1 MLLTLHIRNNV
12 GKTPLGIIIWIKG
25 DLIDDYS
32 KTVHFIQSEIKNVT
46 KQKNLLSNIG
56 VQVVIAM
63 ILGTAVGAAIGNDA
77 IVFAPLGTIFINLIK
92 MLVIPLVA
100 VALVSGAA
108 GLGNSQSA
116 GKVGVTTLAFFA
128 ITSALAVALALTM
141 GEVFQPGQGI
151 DVSGINGMFSSE
163 YASKGELP
171 TFWATVTGMI
181 PTNVFQ
187 SLNNANILQIL
198 VFCLFFGVAVSK
210 LEKERRDPLINGVNA
225 VVDAMV
231 WMINK
236 VMMIAPIGVF
246 GLMAE
251 AVGTF
256 GFGALMVVF
265 KLFVVYIAAIL
276 IFGFIVYPLLVQ
288 LLTKTSAK
296 KFLVA
301 MKKSQ
306 AVALSTASSMATLPV
321 TMDTVENELG
331 VRNSTASFVLPLGA
345 TINMSGNAIYYGL
358 VAIFFAQL
366 FQIDLSM
373 GAYIAIILTATLG
386 AVGQAGVP
394 GPSFLVVAVLL
405 AAGIPIEGLPLLFA
419 LDRIFDMIRTALN
432 ITGDAAC
439 ALIVDALI
447 EEEAAQAEQE
457 IELQNQEA

>member
-1 MLLTLHIRNNV
+1 VLN
-12 GKTPLGIIIWIKG
+12 KKG
-25 DLIDDYS
+25 
-32 KTVHFIQSEIKNVT
+32 FMN
-46 KQKNLLSNIG
+46 NIG

-63 ILGTAVGAAIGNDA
+63 IIGTMVGATMGESASM
-77 IVFAPLGTIFINLIK
+77 FAPLGTIFINLIK

-100 VALVSGAA
+100 VALISGAA
-108 GLGNSQSA
+108 GLGNSSNA
-116 GKVGVTTLAFFA
+116 GKVGLSTLGYFG
-128 ITSALAVALALTM
+128 ITSALAVALALFM
-141 GEVFQPGQGI
+141 GEIFEPGKGI
-151 DVSGINGMFSSE
+151 DVSGVEGMFSSA

-171 TFWATVTGMI
+171 TFWATITGMI

-187 SLNNANILQIL
+187 SLNEANILQIL
-198 VFCLFFGVAVSK
+198 VFCLFFGIGLSK
-210 LEKERRDPLINGVNA
+210 LEKTRREPMLNAVNA
-225 VVDAMV
+225 IVDVMV

-236 VMMIAPIGVF
+236 VMIIAPIGVF

-265 KLFVVYIAAIL
+265 KLFIVYVAAIV
-276 IFGFIVYPLLVQ
+276 IFGFVAYPLMVGLF
-288 LLTKTSAK
+288 TKTSAK
-296 KFLVA
+296 QFLVA
-301 MKKSQ
+301 MKKPQ

-321 TMDTVENELG
+321 TMETVEKDLG

-366 FQIDLSM
+366 FNIDLSI
-373 GAYIAIILTATLG
+373 GAYIAIIVTSTLG

-439 ALIVDALI
+439 AVIVDAMV
-447 EEEAAQAEQE
+447 EEENKETVRTENKSA
-457 IELQNQEA
+457 

>member
-1 MLLTLHIRNNV
+1 MIV
-12 GKTPLGIIIWIKG
+12 G
-25 DLIDDYS
+25 
-32 KTVHFIQSEIKNVT
+32 TV
-46 KQKNLLSNIG
+46 
-56 VQVVIAM
+56 
-63 ILGTAVGAAIGNDA
+63 VGAMMGESATM
-77 IVFAPLGTIFINLIK
+77 FAPLGAIFINLIK

-100 VALVSGAA
+100 VALISGAA
-108 GLGNSQSA
+108 GLGNSSSA
-116 GKVGVTTLAFFA
+116 GKVGITTLGYFA
-128 ITSALAVALALTM
+128 LTSALAVALALIM
-141 GEVFQPGQGI
+141 GEVFEPGRGI
-151 DVSGINGMFSSE
+151 DVSGVEGMFSSE

-171 TFWATVTGMI
+171 TFWATITGMI

-187 SLNNANILQIL
+187 SLNEANILQIL
-198 VFCLFFGVAVSK
+198 VFCLFFGIAISK
-210 LEKERRDPLINGVNA
+210 QAKEKRDPIINGVNA
-225 VVDAMV
+225 IVDAMV

-236 VMMIAPIGVF
+236 VMIIAPLGVF

-265 KLFVVYIAAIL
+265 KLFVVYVAAIL
-276 IFGFIVYPLLVQ
+276 VFGFVAYPLMIQ
-288 LLTKTSAK
+288 IFTKTSAK
-296 KFLVA
+296 KFLTA
-301 MKKSQ
+301 MKKPQ

-366 FQIDLSM
+366 FNIDLSM
-373 GAYIAIILTATLG
+373 GAYIAIIVTSTLG

-439 ALIVDALI
+439 AVIVDSLI
-447 EEEAAQAEQE
+447 KDEEKEA
-457 IELQNQEA
+457 ELQKQQA

>member
-1 MLLTLHIRNNV
+1 MT
-12 GKTPLGIIIWIKG
+12 
-25 DLIDDYS
+25 
-32 KTVHFIQSEIKNVT
+32 KN
-46 KQKNLLSNIG
+46 KNLLANIG

-63 ILGTAVGAAIGNDA
+63 ILGTLIGAFMGESAA
-77 IVFAPLGTIFINLIK
+77 MFAPLGAIFINLIK

-100 VALVSGAA
+100 VALISGAA
-108 GLGNSQSA
+108 GLGDSHSA
-116 GKVGVTTLAFFA
+116 GKVGVTTLGFFA
-128 ITSALAVALALTM
+128 LTSALAVALALIM
-141 GEVFQPGQGI
+141 GEVFQPGMGI
-151 DVSGINGMFSSE
+151 DVTSVEGMFSSE
-163 YASKGELP
+163 YAAKGELP
-171 TFWATVTGMI
+171 TFWATVVGMI
-181 PTNVFQ
+181 PTNIFQ
-187 SLNNANILQIL
+187 SLNEANILQIL
-198 VFCLFFGVAVSK
+198 VFCLFFGIAVSK
-210 LEKERRDPLINGVNA
+210 LEKERRTPLMNGVNSI
-225 VVDAMV
+225 VDAMV

-236 VMMIAPIGVF
+236 VMIIAPLGVF

-265 KLFVVYIAAIL
+265 KLFVVYVAAIL
-276 IFGFIVYPLLVQ
+276 IFGFVVYPLLIQVF
-288 LLTKTSAK
+288 TKTSAR
-296 KFLVA
+296 KFLTI
-301 MKKSQ
+301 MKKPQ

-321 TMDTVENELG
+321 TMDAVENELG

-366 FQIDLSM
+366 FHIDLSM
-373 GAYIAIILTATLG
+373 GAYVAIILTATLG

-439 ALIVDALI
+439 ALIVDSLI
-447 EEEAAQAEQE
+447 DEEAEAVMN
-457 IELQNQEA
+457 NQEA

>member
-1 MLLTLHIRNNV
+1 MSRNLHIISTGV
-12 GKTPLGIIIWIKG
+12 KEVL
-25 DLIDDYS
+25 
-32 KTVHFIQSEIKNVT
+32 
-46 KQKNLLSNIG
+46 KQKNLLQNIG

-63 ILGTAVGAAIGNDA
+63 VLGTLIGAVMGHDA
-77 IVFAPLGTIFINLIK
+77 TMFSPLGAIFINLIK

-100 VALVSGAA
+100 VALISGAA
-108 GLGNSQSA
+108 GLGNSHSA
-116 GKVGVTTLAFFA
+116 GKVGFVTLGYFA
-128 ITSALAVALALTM
+128 VTSALAVVLALVM
-141 GEVFQPGQGI
+141 GEVFQPGMGI
-151 DVSGINGMFSSE
+151 DVSGVEGMFSAE

-171 TFWATVTGMI
+171 TFWATVIGMI

-187 SLNNANILQIL
+187 SLNDANILQIL
-198 VFCLFFGVAVSK
+198 VFCLFLGIAISK
-210 LEKERRDPLINGVNA
+210 QSPEKRDPVINGVNTI
-225 VVDAMV
+225 VDSMV

-236 VMMIAPIGVF
+236 VMVIAPIGVF

-265 KLFVVYIAAIL
+265 KLFVVYTAAIL
-276 IFGFIVYPLLVQ
+276 IFGFIVYPAMIHFFS
-288 LLTKTSAK
+288 KTSAK
-296 KFLVA
+296 KFISA
-301 MKKSQ
+301 MKKPQ

-321 TMDTVENELG
+321 TMDTVEKDLG

-358 VAIFFAQL
+358 VAVFFAQL
-366 FQIDLSM
+366 FHIDLSM
-373 GAYIAIILTATLG
+373 GAYIAIIVTATLG

-439 ALIVDALI
+439 AVIVDSMI
-447 EEEAAQAEQE
+447 EDSEAEKVYQDQQA
-457 IELQNQEA
+457 

>member
-1 MLLTLHIRNNV
+1 MLKEKSL
-12 GKTPLGIIIWIKG
+12 LG
-25 DLIDDYS
+25 
-32 KTVHFIQSEIKNVT
+32 
-46 KQKNLLSNIG
+46 NIG
-56 VQVVIAM
+56 IQVVIAM
-63 ILGTAVGAAIGNDA
+63 IVGTVVGAMMGESATM
-77 IVFAPLGTIFINLIK
+77 FAPLGAIFINLIK

-100 VALVSGAA
+100 VALISGAA
-108 GLGNSQSA
+108 GLGNSSSA
-116 GKVGVTTLAFFA
+116 GKVGITTLGYFA
-128 ITSALAVALALTM
+128 LTSALAVALALIM
-141 GEVFQPGQGI
+141 GEVFEPGRGI
-151 DVSGINGMFSSE
+151 DVSGVEGMFSSE

-171 TFWATVTGMI
+171 TFWATITGMI

-187 SLNNANILQIL
+187 SLNEANILQIL
-198 VFCLFFGVAVSK
+198 VFCLFFGIAISK
-210 LEKERRDPLINGVNA
+210 QAKDKREPIINGVNA
-225 VVDAMV
+225 IVDAMV

-236 VMMIAPIGVF
+236 VMIIAPLGVF

-265 KLFVVYIAAIL
+265 KLFVVYVAAIL
-276 IFGFIVYPLLVQ
+276 VFGFVAYPLMIQ
-288 LLTKTSAK
+288 IFTKTSAK
-296 KFLVA
+296 KFLTA
-301 MKKSQ
+301 MKKPQ

-366 FQIDLSM
+366 FNIDLSM
-373 GAYIAIILTATLG
+373 GAYIAIIVTSTLG

-439 ALIVDALI
+439 AVIVDSLI
-447 EEEAAQAEQE
+447 KDEEKEA
-457 IELQNQEA
+457 ELQKQQA

>member
-1 MLLTLHIRNNV
+1 MLKEKGL
-12 GKTPLGIIIWIKG
+12 LG
-25 DLIDDYS
+25 
-32 KTVHFIQSEIKNVT
+32 
-46 KQKNLLSNIG
+46 NIG

-63 ILGTAVGAAIGNDA
+63 IVGTFVGATMGQDA
-77 IVFAPLGTIFINLIK
+77 SIFAPLGSIFIHLIK

-100 VALVSGAA
+100 VALISGAA

-116 GKVGVTTLAFFA
+116 GKVGVLTLGFFA
-128 ITSALAVALALTM
+128 LTSALAVALALFM
-141 GEVFQPGQGI
+141 GEIFEPGIGV
-151 DVSGINGMFSSE
+151 DVSGVQGMFSNE
-163 YASKGELP
+163 YASKGEMP
-171 TFWATVTGMI
+171 TFWATILGMI

-187 SLNNANILQIL
+187 SLNEANILQIL

-210 LEKERRDPLINGVNA
+210 LEQSRREPLLNGVNA

-236 VMMIAPIGVF
+236 VMIIAPIGVF
-246 GLMAE
+246 GLMAD

-276 IFGFIVYPLLVQ
+276 VFGFVCYPLLIKLFTNV
-288 LLTKTSAK
+288 SVIR
-296 KFLVA
+296 FLSA
-301 MKKSQ
+301 MKKPQ

-321 TMDTVENELG
+321 TMETCEEELG

-358 VAIFFAQL
+358 VAVFFAQL
-366 FQIDLSM
+366 FNIDLSTS
-373 GAYIAIILTATLG
+373 AYVAIIITSTLG

-439 ALIVDALI
+439 AVIVDHMTKTD
-447 EEEAAQAEQE
+447 EEKSKVKIQQAS
-457 IELQNQEA
+457 

>member
-1 MLLTLHIRNNV
+1 MSRNLHIISTGV
-12 GKTPLGIIIWIKG
+12 KEVL
-25 DLIDDYS
+25 
-32 KTVHFIQSEIKNVT
+32 
-46 KQKNLLSNIG
+46 KQKNLLQNIG

-63 ILGTAVGAAIGNDA
+63 VLGTLIGAAMGHDA
-77 IVFAPLGTIFINLIK
+77 TMFSPLGAIFINLIK

-100 VALVSGAA
+100 VALISGAA
-108 GLGNSQSA
+108 GLGNSHSA
-116 GKVGVTTLAFFA
+116 GKVGFVTLGYFA
-128 ITSALAVALALTM
+128 VTSALAVVLALVM
-141 GEVFQPGQGI
+141 GEVFQPGMGI
-151 DVSGINGMFSSE
+151 DVSGVEGMFSAE

-187 SLNNANILQIL
+187 SLNDANILQIL
-198 VFCLFFGVAVSK
+198 VFCLFLGIAISK
-210 LEKERRDPLINGVNA
+210 QSPEKRDPVINGVNTI
-225 VVDAMV
+225 VDSMV

-236 VMMIAPIGVF
+236 VMVIAPIGVF

-265 KLFVVYIAAIL
+265 KLFVVYTAAIL
-276 IFGFIVYPLLVQ
+276 IFGFIVYPAMIHFFS
-288 LLTKTSAK
+288 KTSAK
-296 KFLVA
+296 KFISA
-301 MKKSQ
+301 MKKPQ

-321 TMDTVENELG
+321 TMDTVEKDLG

-358 VAIFFAQL
+358 VAVFFAQL
-366 FQIDLSM
+366 FHIDLSM
-373 GAYIAIILTATLG
+373 GAYIAIVVTATLG

-439 ALIVDALI
+439 AVIVDSMI
-447 EEEAAQAEQE
+447 EDSEAEKVYQDQQA
-457 IELQNQEA
+457 

>member
-1 MLLTLHIRNNV
+1 ML
-12 GKTPLGIIIWIKG
+12 
-25 DLIDDYS
+25 
-32 KTVHFIQSEIKNVT
+32 

-63 ILGTAVGAAIGNDA
+63 ILGTAVGAFMGDSATM
-77 IVFAPLGTIFINLIK
+77 FAPLGAIFINLIK

-100 VALVSGAA
+100 VALISGAA

-116 GKVGVTTLAFFA
+116 GKVGLVTLGYFGL
-128 ITSALAVALALTM
+128 TSALAVALALFM
-141 GEVFQPGQGI
+141 GEVFKPGLGI
-151 DVSGINGMFSSE
+151 DVSGVEGMFSAE

-171 TFWATVTGMI
+171 TFWATITGMI

-187 SLNNANILQIL
+187 SLNEANILQIL
-198 VFCLFFGVAVSK
+198 VFCMFFGIAISK
-210 LEKERRDPLINGVNA
+210 QSKERREPIMNGVNCI
-225 VVDAMV
+225 VDAMV

-236 VMMIAPIGVF
+236 VMIIAPIGVF

-265 KLFVVYIAAIL
+265 KLFVVYVAAIM
-276 IFGFIVYPLLVQ
+276 IFGFIAYPLMVHIF
-288 LLTKTSAK
+288 TKTSAK

-301 MKKSQ
+301 MKKPQ

-366 FQIDLSM
+366 FNIDLGI
-373 GAYIAIILTATLG
+373 GAYIAIIVTSTLG

-439 ALIVDALI
+439 AVIVDALI
-447 EEEAAQAEQE
+447 EEEAQQEMKQQQA
-457 IELQNQEA
+457 

>member
-1 MLLTLHIRNNV
+1 ML
-12 GKTPLGIIIWIKG
+12 
-25 DLIDDYS
+25 
-32 KTVHFIQSEIKNVT
+32 KN
-46 KQKNLLSNIG
+46 KNLLSNIG
-56 VQVVIAM
+56 FQVVVAM
-63 ILGTAVGAAIGNDA
+63 IVGTLVGASMGEQAAI
-77 IVFAPLGTIFINLIK
+77 FSPLGSIFINLIK

-100 VALVSGAA
+100 VALISGAA
-108 GLGNSQSA
+108 GLGDSQSA
-116 GKVGVTTLAFFA
+116 GKVGITTLVYFA
-128 ITSALAVALALTM
+128 LTSAAAVALALIM
-141 GEVFQPGQGI
+141 GHIFQPGVGI
-151 DVSGINGMFSSE
+151 DVSGVEGMFSQE

-171 TFWATVTGMI
+171 TFWATVIGMI

-187 SLNNANILQIL
+187 SLNDANILQIL
-198 VFCLFFGVAVSK
+198 VFCLFFGIAISAQSK
-210 LEKERRDPLINGVNA
+210 EKRDPIISGVNTI
-225 VVDAMV
+225 VDAMV

-236 VMMIAPIGVF
+236 VMIIAPIGVF

-256 GFGALMVVF
+256 GFSALTVVLKLFLVYVAAIAIYGFVFYPLMVQ
-265 KLFVVYIAAIL
+265 
-276 IFGFIVYPLLVQ
+276 IFS
-288 LLTKTSAK
+288 KTSAK
-296 KFLVA
+296 KFISA
-301 MKKSQ
+301 MKKPQ

-321 TMDTVENELG
+321 TMDTTEHDLG

-366 FQIDLSM
+366 FHIDLSM
-373 GAYIAIILTATLG
+373 GAYVAIILTATLG

-439 ALIVDALI
+439 AVIVDSMI
-447 EEEAAQAEQE
+447 EEEQTEQAVVKQ
-457 IELQNQEA
+457 QA

>member
-1 MLLTLHIRNNV
+1 MACSSRNFTFCSTEVTEVLKEKSLL
-12 GKTPLGIIIWIKG
+12 G
-25 DLIDDYS
+25 
-32 KTVHFIQSEIKNVT
+32 
-46 KQKNLLSNIG
+46 NIG
-56 VQVVIAM
+56 IQVVIAM
-63 ILGTAVGAAIGNDA
+63 IVGTVVGAMMGESATM
-77 IVFAPLGTIFINLIK
+77 FAPLGAIFINLIK

-100 VALVSGAA
+100 VALISGAA
-108 GLGNSQSA
+108 GLGNSSSA
-116 GKVGVTTLAFFA
+116 GKVGITTLGYFA
-128 ITSALAVALALTM
+128 LTSALAVALALIM
-141 GEVFQPGQGI
+141 GEVFEPGRGI
-151 DVSGINGMFSSE
+151 DVSGVEGMFSSE

-171 TFWATVTGMI
+171 TFWATITGMI

-187 SLNNANILQIL
+187 SLNEANILQIL
-198 VFCLFFGVAVSK
+198 VFCLFFGIAISK
-210 LEKERRDPLINGVNA
+210 QAKEKREPIINGVNA
-225 VVDAMV
+225 IVDAMV

-236 VMMIAPIGVF
+236 VMIIAPLGVF

-265 KLFVVYIAAIL
+265 KLFVVYVAAIL
-276 IFGFIVYPLLVQ
+276 VFGFVAYPLMIQ
-288 LLTKTSAK
+288 IFTKTSAK
-296 KFLVA
+296 KFLTA
-301 MKKSQ
+301 MKKPQ

-366 FQIDLSM
+366 FNIDLSM
-373 GAYIAIILTATLG
+373 GAYIAIIVTSTLG

-439 ALIVDALI
+439 AVIVDSLI
-447 EEEAAQAEQE
+447 KDEEKEA
-457 IELQNQEA
+457 ELQKQQA

>member
-1 MLLTLHIRNNV
+1 ML
-12 GKTPLGIIIWIKG
+12 KEK
-25 DLIDDYS
+25 S
-32 KTVHFIQSEIKNVT
+32 
-46 KQKNLLSNIG
+46 LLRNIG

-63 ILGTAVGAAIGNDA
+63 IAGTAVGALMGDSASM
-77 IVFAPLGTIFINLIK
+77 FAPLGAIFINLIK

-100 VALVSGAA
+100 VALISGAA

-116 GKVGVTTLAFFA
+116 GKVGAVTLGYFGL
-128 ITSALAVALALTM
+128 TSALAVALALFM
-141 GEVFQPGQGI
+141 GEVFKPGIGI
-151 DVSGINGMFSSE
+151 DVSGVESMFSAE

-171 TFWATVTGMI
+171 TFWATITGMI

-187 SLNNANILQIL
+187 SLNEANILQIL
-198 VFCLFFGVAVSK
+198 VFCLFLGIAISK
-210 LEKERRDPLINGVNA
+210 QEKEKREPIMNGVNCI
-225 VVDAMV
+225 VDSMV

-236 VMMIAPIGVF
+236 VMVIAPLGVF

-265 KLFVVYIAAIL
+265 KLFVVYVAAIL
-276 IFGFIVYPLLVQ
+276 IFGFVAYPLMIQ
-288 LLTKTSAK
+288 LFTKTSAK
-296 KFLVA
+296 KFISA
-301 MKKSQ
+301 MKKPQ

-321 TMDTVENELG
+321 TMDTVEKDLG

-366 FQIDLSM
+366 FNIDLSM
-373 GAYIAIILTATLG
+373 GAYIAIIVTATLG

-439 ALIVDALI
+439 AVIVDALLD
-447 EEEAAQAEQE
+447 EENEKQAEM
-457 IELQNQEA
+457 NKQEA

>member
-1 MLLTLHIRNNV
+1 MEVLKEKLMLN
-12 GKTPLGIIIWIKG
+12 
-25 DLIDDYS
+25 
-32 KTVHFIQSEIKNVT
+32 
-46 KQKNLLSNIG
+46 NIG
-56 VQVVIAM
+56 IQVVIAM
-63 ILGTAVGAAIGNDA
+63 ILGTVIGAAMGESA
-77 IVFAPLGTIFINLIK
+77 SMFAPLGTIFINLIK

-100 VALVSGAA
+100 VALISGAA
-108 GLGNSQSA
+108 GLGNSSNA
-116 GKVGVTTLAFFA
+116 GKVGMTTLAYFGL
-128 ITSALAVALALTM
+128 TSALAVALALVM
-141 GEVFQPGQGI
+141 GEVFQPGVNIDTAGI
-151 DVSGINGMFSSE
+151 EGMFSAE

-171 TFWATVTGMI
+171 TFWATITGMI

-187 SLNNANILQIL
+187 SLNEANILQIL
-198 VFCLFFGVAVSK
+198 VFCLFFGIGLSK
-210 LEKERRDPLINGVNA
+210 LEATRRDPVLNGVNA
-225 VVDAMV
+225 IVDVMV

-236 VMMIAPIGVF
+236 VMIIAPIGVF

-265 KLFVVYIAAIL
+265 KLFVVYVAAIL
-276 IFGFIVYPLLVQ
+276 IFGFVAYPLMIQ
-288 LLTKTSAK
+288 LFTKTSAR
-296 KFLVA
+296 KFIST
-301 MKKSQ
+301 MKKPQ

-321 TMDTVENELG
+321 TMDTVEKELG
-331 VRNSTASFVLPLGA
+331 VKNSTASFVLPLGA

-366 FQIDLSM
+366 FNIDLSM
-373 GAYIAIILTATLG
+373 GAYIAIILTSTLG

-439 ALIVDALI
+439 AVIVDSMV
-447 EEEAAQAEQE
+447 EEEAQE
-457 IELQNQEA
+457 VELQKQQA

>member
-1 MLLTLHIRNNV
+1 MVMSEYLHIISTGV
-12 GKTPLGIIIWIKG
+12 KEVL
-25 DLIDDYS
+25 
-32 KTVHFIQSEIKNVT
+32 
-46 KQKNLLSNIG
+46 KQKNLLQNIG

-63 ILGTAVGAAIGNDA
+63 ILGTLIGAVMGHDA
-77 IVFAPLGTIFINLIK
+77 TVFSPLGAIFINLIK

-100 VALVSGAA
+100 VALISGAA
-108 GLGNSQSA
+108 GLGNSHSA
-116 GKVGVTTLAFFA
+116 GKVGFVTLGYFA
-128 ITSALAVALALTM
+128 VTSALAVVLALVM
-141 GEVFQPGQGI
+141 GEVFQPGMGI
-151 DVSGINGMFSSE
+151 DVSGVEGMFSAE

-171 TFWATVTGMI
+171 TFWATVIGMI

-187 SLNNANILQIL
+187 SLNEANILQIL
-198 VFCLFFGVAVSK
+198 VFCLFLGIAISK
-210 LEKERRDPLINGVNA
+210 QSPEKRNPVINGVNTI
-225 VVDAMV
+225 VDSMV

-236 VMMIAPIGVF
+236 VMIIAPIGVF

-265 KLFVVYIAAIL
+265 KLFVVYTAAIL
-276 IFGFIVYPLLVQ
+276 IFGFIVYPVMIHFFS
-288 LLTKTSAK
+288 KTSAK
-296 KFLVA
+296 KFISA
-301 MKKSQ
+301 MKKPQ

-321 TMDTVENELG
+321 TMDTVEKELG

-345 TINMSGNAIYYGL
+345 TINMSGNAIYYAL
-358 VAIFFAQL
+358 VAVFFAQL
-366 FQIDLSM
+366 FHIDLSI
-373 GAYIAIILTATLG
+373 GAYIAIIVTATLG

-439 ALIVDALI
+439 AVIVDSLI
-447 EEEAAQAEQE
+447 EEPEEEKVYQDQQA
-457 IELQNQEA
+457 